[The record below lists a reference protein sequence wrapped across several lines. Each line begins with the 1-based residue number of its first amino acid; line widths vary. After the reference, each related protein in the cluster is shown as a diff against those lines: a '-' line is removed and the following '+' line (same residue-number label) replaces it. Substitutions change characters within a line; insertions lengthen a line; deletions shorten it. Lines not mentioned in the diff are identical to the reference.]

1 MATIRIPFADT
12 PMATPN
18 PGAGQMRADL
28 RPSLRDGGAGQMSPN
43 VGRREAAL
51 IDPRAGRVDPNA
63 ASAEA
68 RAEFAAARE
77 TGQAALQAGGA
88 LARMAEAEQQLQTQT
103 DISQSRV
110 RFMRGLGEIEA
121 DMGTRDIRDSTAA
134 REEFSRRAGELRDS
148 IAGNLGG
155 RARDLFP
162 AMADEMAIPREFNV
176 GRDAFQRGAQASIAS
191 LQEELRETANG
202 AAAARNP
209 VERAQLLEAGEA
221 AVAARVAAGVLNPD
235 AAARLARGFR
245 QDVQQ
250 ADVTR
255 LMGTNPAAAIALLN
269 DTRQTPDIDADRRAA
284 LVNQALNRQDAMA
297 ARAEAAMAR
306 RERQVA
312 SAVQEFDGLLSQG
325 IVPAARADAVLAMA
339 RGTPLEP
346 RVRQLIED
354 SRAVSAFSMASLP
367 EQRRILE
374 EADARRRGPN
384 ATDVDQA
391 NFARLATIQANQI
404 QGFQQD
410 GLGFAVR
417 LGTVE
422 PQPPINWT
430 DPATLQSRVAAAAG
444 ESARRGYAISPFNRE
459 DLAAGVQQFERGTPE
474 QRLALVQAIGSVDD
488 PQVRAAAFQ
497 HFERARGTGGNMPAG
512 TLVRVYDMLRSGTIE
527 GQQSARRIINDL
539 SVPVEG
545 RTRQAGEGPEMN
557 AALVAARS
565 SGVLAARIA
574 AAQVAGGGAFASLVR
589 RDEETLQHAAA
600 ARMTAG
606 ASSASAAVR
615 EAQADWE
622 RGLAVVND
630 RNLAHVYFPADRA
643 NPAQVTTGLRLL
655 REEAGRVD
663 LNPAAGLDANM
674 QARARRDAAASAVWI
689 NEGSSFALVARG
701 QAGAPVVL
709 RTATLDEVTGAA
721 TTRARQDAAT
731 PPVMRREQALEQER
745 RDQRRMPPAPVLQ

>member
-1 MATIRIPFADT
+1 
-12 PMATPN
+12 
-18 PGAGQMRADL
+18 
-28 RPSLRDGGAGQMSPN
+28 MSPR
-43 VGRREAAL
+43 VGQREAAM
-51 IDPRAGRVDPNA
+51 IDPRAGFIDPNA

-68 RAEFAAARE
+68 RAQFQAARE
-77 TGQAALQAGGA
+77 TGQAALQAGSA
-88 LARMAEAEQQLQTQT
+88 LAQFARAEQDLQVQTQV
-103 DISQSRV
+103 SQSRV
-110 RFMRGLGEIEA
+110 QFMRGLGEIEA
-121 DMGTRDIRDSTAA
+121 DQASRNLQDSGAA
-134 REEFSRRAGELRDS
+134 REEFRRRAGELRDS
-148 IAGNLGG
+148 IAGNLSG
-155 RARDLFP
+155 RARDIFP
-162 AMADEMAIPREFNV
+162 TMADEMAIPREFNV
-176 GRDAFQRGAQASIAS
+176 GRDAFQRGAQASLAS
-191 LQEELRETANG
+191 LQDELRETANN

-209 VERAQLLEAGEA
+209 VERAQLLQAGEA
-221 AVAARVAAGVLNPD
+221 AVAARVEAGVLNPE
-235 AAARLARGFR
+235 AAGRLARGFR

-255 LMGTNPAAAIALLN
+255 LMGTNPGAAIALLN
-269 DTRQTPDIDADRRAA
+269 DTRATPDIDADRRAA
-284 LVNQALNRQDAMA
+284 LVNQALNRRDTMQAK
-297 ARAEAAMAR
+297 AEATAAR

-312 SAVQEFDGLLSQG
+312 SAVQEMDSLLSQG
-325 IVPAARADAVLAMA
+325 IVPTARAEAVLSLA
-339 RGTPLEP
+339 RGTDLEP
-346 RVRQLIED
+346 RVRQMIAD
-354 SRAVSAFSMASLP
+354 SRMISAFSTASLP
-367 EQRRILE
+367 DQQRMLA
-374 EADARRRGPN
+374 EADARRRAPN
-384 ATDVDQA
+384 ATDADQA

-430 DPATLQSRVAAAAG
+430 DPSTLQSRVAAAAG

-459 DLAAGVQQFERGTPE
+459 DLAAGVAQFERGTPE

-539 SVPVEG
+539 SVPVDG

-557 AALVAARS
+557 AALISARS
-565 SGVLAARIA
+565 SGVLATRVA
-574 AAQVAGGGAFASLVR
+574 AAQVAGGGAFAQLVR
-589 RDEETLQHAAA
+589 RDEEALQHAAA

-606 ASSASAAVR
+606 ATSASAAVR

-622 RGLAVVND
+622 RGLAAVND
-630 RNLAHVYFPADRA
+630 RNLAHVYFPAERA
-643 NPAQVTTGLRLL
+643 NPAQVSTGLRLL
-655 REEAGRVD
+655 REQAGVVD
-663 LNPAAGLDANM
+663 LNPAAGAAANA

-689 NEGSSFALVARG
+689 NEGASFALVARG

-709 RTATLDEVTGAA
+709 RTATLDEVLGATQA
-721 TTRARQDAAT
+721 RAQQDAAV

-745 RDQRRMPPAPVLQ
+745 RDQRRMPPAPVVQ

>member
-1 MATIRIPFADT
+1 MATIRIPFADQAI
-12 PMATPN
+12 ATPN
-18 PGAGQMRADL
+18 PGAGQVRGGIQPA
-28 RPSLRDGGAGQMSPN
+28 LRDGGAGQMSPR
-43 VGRREAAL
+43 VGQREAGQ
-51 IDPRAGRVDPNA
+51 IDPRAGFIDPNA

-68 RAEFAAARE
+68 RANFQAARE
-77 TGQAALQAGGA
+77 TGQAALQAGSA
-88 LARMAEAEQQLQTQT
+88 LAQFARAEQDLQAQTQV
-103 DISQSRV
+103 SQSRV
-110 RFMRGLGEIEA
+110 QFMRGLGEIEA
-121 DMGTRDIRDSTAA
+121 DMSARNLQDSGAA
-134 REEFSRRAGELRDS
+134 RAEFSQRASELRDT
-148 IAGNLGG
+148 IAGNLTG
-155 RARDLFP
+155 RARDVFP
-162 AMADEMAIPREFNV
+162 TMADEMVIPREFNV

-191 LQEELRETANG
+191 LQDELRETANN

-209 VERAQLLEAGEA
+209 VERAQLLQAGEA
-221 AVAARVAAGVLNPD
+221 AVAARVEAGVLNPD
-235 AAARLARGFR
+235 AAGRLTRGFR

-269 DTRQTPDIDADRRAA
+269 DTRATPDIDADRRAA
-284 LVNQALNRQDAMA
+284 LVNQALNRQDTMA
-297 ARAEAAMAR
+297 ARAEATMAR

-312 SAVQEFDGLLSQG
+312 SAVQEMDSLLSQG
-325 IVPAARADAVLAMA
+325 IVPAARAEAVLALA

-346 RVRQLIED
+346 QVRQMLAD
-354 SRAVSAFSMASLP
+354 SRMISTFSTASLP
-367 EQRRILE
+367 DQQRMLA
-374 EADARRRGPN
+374 EADARRRAPN
-384 ATDVDQA
+384 ATDADQS

-430 DPATLQSRVAAAAG
+430 DPATLTSRVAAAAG

-474 QRLALVQAIGSVDD
+474 QRLALVQAIGTIDD
-488 PQVRAAAFQ
+488 AQVRAAAFQ

-545 RTRQAGEGPEMN
+545 RTRQAGEGAEMN
-557 AALVAARS
+557 AAIVSARS
-565 SGVLAARIA
+565 SGVLAARIEA
-574 AAQVAGGGAFASLVR
+574 ARVAGGGAFAQLVR
-589 RDEETLQHAAA
+589 RDEEALQHAAA

-606 ASSASAAVR
+606 ATSASAAVR

-622 RGLAVVND
+622 RGLAAVND
-630 RNLAHVYFPADRA
+630 RNLAHVYFPAERA
-643 NPAQVTTGLRLL
+643 TPAQVSTGLRLL
-655 REEAGRVD
+655 REQAAVVD
-663 LNPAAGLDANM
+663 LNPAAGAAANA

-689 NEGSSFALVARG
+689 NEGNNFALVARG
-701 QAGAPVVL
+701 QGGAAVVL
-709 RTATLDEVTGAA
+709 RTATLDEVTGATQA
-721 TTRARQDAAT
+721 RARQDAAV

-745 RDQRRMPPAPVLQ
+745 RDQRRMPPAPVVQ